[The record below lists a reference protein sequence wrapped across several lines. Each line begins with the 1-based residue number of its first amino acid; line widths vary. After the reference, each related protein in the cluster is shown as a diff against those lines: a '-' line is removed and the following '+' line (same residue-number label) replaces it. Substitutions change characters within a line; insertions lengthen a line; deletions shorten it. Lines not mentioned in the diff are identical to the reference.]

1 MQLFTKDQIKGKFF
15 HLCTEQK
22 TKFKT
27 VFQESYRIYCFV
39 NNNNIKN
46 IIKYLKKHF
55 VFTDFKFTFELMKN
69 SDGFLDVKDVRMTVL
84 GLGFKPIN
92 SELDVCFKNV

>member
-1 MQLFTKDQIKGKFF
+1 MF
-15 HLCTEQK
+15 
-22 TKFKT
+22 
-27 VFQESYRIYCFV
+27 
-39 NNNNIKN
+39 
-46 IIKYLKKHF
+46 F

-92 SELDVCFKNV
+92 SELDVGF